1 VSKIK
6 LEEAKS
12 TFLASLDHSST
23 DPDPYKHWLMT
34 DVFPESVLNGILN
47 LPFSAP
53 RLDYSVGARAEHND
67 KRGYFDQERIGN
79 YPACEVV
86 ARTLQDSEV
95 VKAIESKC
103 NVDLKGTNLRI
114 EFAQDTDGFW
124 LAPHTD
130 IGVKKFTML
139 IYLSKDSDSKNWGT
153 SVYTGDKPEDFVFNS
168 PYISN
173 GAFIFVPS
181 DKTWHGYEKREM
193 HGIRKSLI
201 VNYVTAEWKARHE
214 LAFPDSPV

>member
-1 VSKIK
+1 MSEIIF
-6 LEEAKS
+6 EEAKK
-12 TFLASLDHSST
+12 TFLASLNHSVS
-23 DPDPYKHWLMT
+23 DPEPYQHWLIA
-34 DVFPESVLNGILN
+34 DVFPESVLNGILD

-67 KRGYFDQERIGN
+67 KRGYFDQERIN
-79 YPACEVV
+79 NFKTCEVV
-86 ARTLQDSEV
+86 ARTLQDPEI

-139 IYLSKDSDSKNWGT
+139 IYLSKDSDALNWGT
-153 SVYTGDKPEDFVFNS
+153 SVYSGGEPKDFVFNS
-168 PYISN
+168 PYVSN

-181 DKTWHGYEKREM
+181 DNTWHGYEKREM
-193 HGIRKSLI
+193 NGIRKSLI
-201 VNYVTAEWKARHE
+201 VNYVSSDWQARHE
-214 LAFPDSPV
+214 LAFPNLPV